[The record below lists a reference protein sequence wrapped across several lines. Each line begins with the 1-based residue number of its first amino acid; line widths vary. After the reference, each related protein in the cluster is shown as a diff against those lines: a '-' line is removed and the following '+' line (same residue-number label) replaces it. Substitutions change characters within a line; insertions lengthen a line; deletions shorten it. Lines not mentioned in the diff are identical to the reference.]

1 MDGPVIPSE
10 AQQIGLDLGALCEQT
25 MALYSQILDQP
36 QFTPQILMNPPFRFL
51 HEVFVALMQRT
62 GWGQGLLQ
70 GEELM
75 PQYYADSLER

>member
-1 MDGPVIPSE
+1 
-10 AQQIGLDLGALCEQT
+10 

-70 GEELM
+70 GEELI
-75 PQYYADSLER
+75 PQYYADSLERQQDFLRKVITLTELMLN